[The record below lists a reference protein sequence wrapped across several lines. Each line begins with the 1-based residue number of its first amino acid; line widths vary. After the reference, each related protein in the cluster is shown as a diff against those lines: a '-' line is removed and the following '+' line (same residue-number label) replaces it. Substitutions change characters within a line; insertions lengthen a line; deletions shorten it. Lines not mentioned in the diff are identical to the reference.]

1 MLLRHFGKS
10 RTASL
15 LSSLFFAANPII
27 GTRLAFGQAWILVK
41 LSGVVLFI
49 SFFAYEIR
57 KKNLI
62 IISALLLSLCTLP
75 ITFFGH
81 PAYMYFW
88 VFLYLFFCCFC
99 SFQPSSSFQVNKATC
114 RNFCFFFVVKCMVD
128 RSNILR
134 IS

>member
-27 GTRLAFGQAWILVK
+27 GTRLAFGQAWILVE

-75 ITFFGH
+75 ITFLDTLHICIFG
-81 PAYMYFW
+81 F
-88 VFLYLFFCCFC
+88 FFTCFFCCFC